1 MEAKYSGNIG
11 KIKSGTILK
20 YKYKE
25 NKEECDNS

>member
-11 KIKSGTILK
+11 KTKNRTILK

-25 NKEECDNS
+25 NKEECDYS